1 MEENLT
7 QDTPGTPE
15 PPIEPLKSS
24 QDEQGEAVDLNIS
37 KSNEFFSFIWE
48 LIKIVTVAVVLVIF
62 VKTYLMQPFC
72 VKGQSMQETYN
83 DEDYI
88 LIDKLSYRF
97 HNPERFDIIV
107 FKYPYDITE
116 YYIKRIIG
124 LPGESV
130 EIKNNKVSVY
140 NDAHPEGIVLDEHS
154 YLLSEQ
160 RTSNVERRTLGTDQY
175 FVLGD
180 NRPQSSDS
188 RFWGPL
194 SKEFITGRVF
204 VRVLPQSKFCTL
216 ITSKV
221 N

>member
-1 MEENLT
+1 MDNETAELFDPQIN
-7 QDTPGTPE
+7 
-15 PPIEPLKSS
+15 
-24 QDEQGEAVDLNIS
+24 
-37 KSNEFFSFIWE
+37 KSNEFFSFLWE
-48 LIKIVTVAVVLVIF
+48 LVKIVAVAIALVVV
-62 VKTYLMQPFC
+62 VKTFLVQPFC

-88 LIDKLSYRF
+88 LIDKLSYRL
-97 HNPERFDIIV
+97 HPPTRFDVIV
-107 FKYPYDITE
+107 FKYPYDTTE

-124 LPGESV
+124 LPGETV
-130 EIKNNKVSVY
+130 EIRDSKVIIH
-140 NDAHPEGIVLDEHS
+140 NDAHPEGITLDEVS
-154 YLLSEQ
+154 YLLPAQ
-160 RTSNVERRTLGTDQY
+160 RTSGIEPKKLTSDQY

-194 SKEFITGRVF
+194 GKEFITGKVF
-204 VRVLPQSKFCTL
+204 ARVLPQSRFCQL